1 MLAAL
6 RPGHRLRVGREQD
19 LRALS
24 GGGWEEAA
32 GRHMLSAPLRS
43 APSPRGRGGRWE
55 KAAGRWCKRGVGKG
69 PGHQVHPTVAQS
81 SEPERPG

>member
-24 GGGWEEAA
+24 GGRLG
-32 GRHMLSAPLRS
+32 
-43 APSPRGRGGRWE
+43 GGRR
-55 KAAGRWCKRGVGKG
+55 AAHAASPAAVSTLPEGPRRPVGESCG
-69 PGHQVHPTVAQS
+69 AVV
-81 SEPERPG
+81 